1 MEVCF
6 TQAALFTH
14 TVKNVIAAA
23 GASPV
28 GVSELLNAVYE
39 SSEELNPFLNSCG
52 IDIPLVD
59 KFESQKPANPTSCF
73 CMFLETFSLQKITFD
88 EHNIQILIFI
98 LLIFLLF
105 FLYS

>member
-14 TVKNVIAAA
+14 TVKNVIAVA

-59 KFESQKPANPTSCF
+59 KFESKKPADATSCF
-73 CMFLETFSLQKITFD
+73 SDVEEVITIAKELKDSAANKEITSNLPSLLPKI
-88 EHNIQILIFI
+88 I
-98 LLIFLLF
+98 
-105 FLYS
+105 